1 MVSSLIGGPVLV
13 KYREVMLLNNAVR
26 VASLMLV
33 EFPASPKAIHANV
46 SAGGLTDRVG
56 ASYSDRIRKLS
67 EAAIAFNE
75 ETGFTAYRLEHC
87 AANH

>member
-1 MVSSLIGGPVLV
+1 V
-13 KYREVMLLNNAVR
+13 LLNNAVR
-26 VASLMLV
+26 VVSPVLI
-33 EFPASPKAIHANV
+33 EFPAGPKAICANV
-46 SAGGLTDRVG
+46 GTGGVTDRVG
-56 ASYSDRIRKLS
+56 ASYSNRIRKLS